1 VSPQVTSAGLIRRT
15 PKQIDVPEES
25 KYSPGSN
32 ATASSSSPIAP
43 AANRSP
49 DEVRQMLS
57 RYRAGLRKGRAPE
70 PGTDQPNRR
79 S

>member
-1 VSPQVTSAGLIRRT
+1 M
-15 PKQIDVPEES
+15 
-25 KYSPGSN
+25 
-32 ATASSSSPIAP
+32 AP

-70 PGTDQPNRR
+70 PGDDQPNRR